1 MVSVVSRKTAHYKL
15 TYISNVICIN
25 TYKCSEQKNCSFV
38 IQRTFFIS
46 TLIYHIFCGEQKNF
60 SLHIYI
66 NITVVYIYVVSK
78 KTAHCIAR
86 KK

>member
-15 TYISNVICIN
+15 TY
-25 TYKCSEQKNCSFV
+25 KCSEQKNCSFL

-46 TLIYHIFCGEQKNF
+46 TLINPIFFSEQKNC

-66 NITVVYIYVVSK
+66 NITGVYIYVVSK

-86 KK
+86 KKEFAKRM